1 MINSC
6 QAKITLINE
15 DSVIGDTLQI
25 FNDNFIALKGI
36 VCAVDAAI
44 SVLNQA
50 GTGSISKIRGGTG
63 IVVSPESGF
72 VTVSQSYS
80 PPWHVGATN
89 KPLYEE
95 LPEDRTSQQLELPT
109 FSSDFLDPSVIVE
122 PYTPPSPPPTP
133 VPRATPTPT
142 KTQGYISLTPT
153 PTPTRASQS
162 PVASPSPTPT
172 YTPTP
177 TSASQSP
184 VASPSPTPTYTP
196 TPTQTKA
203 ASTDIVWVITGLP
216 AGHQLAYADNN
227 NVSVKIPYNA
237 TVGGYIIPSTYRYS
251 NNTTAA
257 TDVAFTDNGNNGSY
271 IRTITYNGTTANL
284 GVWNS
289 VPWLSLNAD
298 HSLLG
303 ASNSLKTIINAIND
317 IGTHQITLGGGTP
330 PVSPTPTPSNP
341 KPAGYWEF
349 KNHDFF
355 N

>member
-122 PYTPPSPPPTP
+122 PYTPPPPPPTP

-177 TSASQSP
+177 T
-184 VASPSPTPTYTP
+184 
-196 TPTQTKA
+196 QTKA

-227 NVSVKIPYNA
+227 DVSVKIPYNA
-237 TVGGYIIPSTYRYS
+237 TKGGYVIPATYRYS

-284 GVWNS
+284 ALWNTT
-289 VPWLSLNAD
+289 PWLSLNAE
-298 HSLLG
+298 HAWMFG
-303 ASNSLKTIINAIND
+303 ITQSLKDIINAIND
-317 IGTHQITLGGGTP
+317 VGTHNITLGGGTP
-330 PVSPTPTPSNP
+330 PATPTPTPTRQNV
-341 KPAGYWEF
+341 AGYWEF
-349 KNHDFF
+349 KNTQFLG
-355 N
+355 